1 MKTKRIFFL
10 IFLCLIFA
18 LNSGFVFASNIFTD
32 NFDAYFTGNLSPQ
45 GGWEYANAPAQV
57 GSSQYVSFPNS
68 VGLGTQQIIRHSF
81 IAQEEGTFGGKIRWG
96 STTEMNFYLRTG
108 NETPDCHIAV
118 DANNGDV
125 FNDLHSYNL
134 KILDIAPF
142 NTNTWIEFKMRFRAS
157 DDKTQFCIG
166 NDCSAWVECRYGG
179 LQTFNTIDKLN
190 FKGAD
195 SPFNT
200 SIYID
205 DVYLSAEIAD
215 GPVVNITSPVI
226 GSTITDLSTHLVGT
240 YSGLDPNLYQSIHIG
255 FTSGALG
262 LSTTAKII
270 SPIPAGGS
278 GSFDVPLSDFGF
290 QSNGTFTFRSNAV
303 FRHTQLSD
311 MLQTSD
317 LTSPIGYNLILNV
330 EGLSTPYSFES
341 FDDWYSENAAGGYT
355 YPSDFAS
362 SIVGFI
368 QPIFEKAANFTN
380 QSLLYFNA
388 STSYSKGQEL
398 GLVFPTTQA
407 YLDKINIFFGGFPL
421 IQFFEF
427 LVIVMLGIFTI
438 RTIFKFIPFFG

>member
-1 MKTKRIFFL
+1 MRGGF
-10 IFLCLIFA
+10 IFA
-18 LNSGFVFASNIFTD
+18 TDIFTD

-45 GGWEYANAPAQV
+45 GGWEYANSPAQV
-57 GSSQYVSFPNS
+57 VNTQYVSYPNGVS
-68 VGLGTQQIIRHSF
+68 LGTQQIIRHTF
-81 IAQEEGTFGGKIRWG
+81 TAQEEGTFGGRIRWG
-96 STTEMNFYLRTG
+96 STSEMNFYLRTG

-134 KILDIAPF
+134 KILDLDPF

-166 NDCSAWVECRYGG
+166 EECSEWVECRYGG
-179 LQTFNTIDKLN
+179 LQTFSSIDKLN

-195 SPFNT
+195 SPYHT

-205 DVYLSAEIAD
+205 DVYLSAEISD
-215 GPVVNITSPVI
+215 GQVVNITSPVI

-240 YSGLDPNLYQSIHIG
+240 YSGIDPLLYQSIHVG

-262 LSTTAKII
+262 LATTAKII
-270 SPIPAGGS
+270 SPIGEGGS

-290 QSNGTFTFRSNAV
+290 QSNGTFTFKSNAV
-303 FRHTQLSD
+303 FRNTQLSD

-330 EGLSTPYSFES
+330 EGLSTPYVFES
-341 FDDWYSENAAGGYT
+341 FDDWYSENAAGGYS
-355 YPSDFAS
+355 YPTDFAS
-362 SIVGFI
+362 SMVGFI

-398 GLVFPTTQA
+398 GAVFPITQA

-438 RTIFKFIPFFG
+438 KTIFKFIPFFG